1 MKTKRIIW
9 AAFLAAAVIAGV
21 SSCEDEPLN
30 SDAFYASMDNNS
42 VNSGKGVTSGE
53 PMAVTLD
60 VNQEFC
66 VLSYSIP
73 VLDAS
78 TPEKAREIDDII
90 KIDLSAYDDKGKTG
104 SSHVTYTPQAGNKY
118 TFSFD
123 GSLVY
128 VDKYRYENEA
138 AVPIEMEIQSMVTGK
153 KKKVSANFVVYHGNE
168 LSVSIKNQHTV
179 QTTAALRQIDGKPVP
194 LLFSGDSF
202 VLTVKGAPDARF
214 RFINSTTGVSE
225 LDAADAGNFI
235 HSSSAEYTLDKKG
248 EREITVGDYVTND
261 LCFGED
267 GCRRAKLTI
276 ENVTTNKKYD
286 FELPFYT
293 APEFKPAVSVVDG
306 MVKGGQ
312 PIMLKLEYPFKVD
325 TVTTG
330 TNPVISISSMKIL
343 GWNQKRFNE
352 TESDNNDIDLSRL
365 FPDGFTW
372 YYPGGNQE
380 SNEDLK
386 SILVGQTR
394 EPVTIK
400 SRGNAIVT
408 RENSGF
414 TLQVTVEDKVYTG
427 QSQTVTCQFDSKY
440 PAAQTNFRVTAL
452 AGNFENVPYYAPE
465 VNSEGRT
472 ELENITVSSASS
484 GIALRIDGETGGGSD
499 KYGYVWKPQNPEIAV
514 NGVTAESANN
524 LVKGSNITLNTS
536 NAFEKGVYYLTI
548 YSCDPQGKPYLTATG
563 EYAGFKT
570 IAVKVIPTIDLY
582 AEAITGYKWFDGT
595 KVVHPEANAY
605 AKENEDGTEKY
616 KEKDYPDNENL
627 FKSEWARWPQDIYVI
642 AKYKS
647 SDTDYHSAE
656 MPVDIKVKVKLERSA
671 SVNKRCSYYGLQTE
685 LFGNTKKTSPEKKV
699 YDNFNCG
706 TPTDMPTESIDAE
719 LQISKTNKAASV
731 SDNSAI
737 LDILQN
743 WDSDATLVWWY
754 RSWGVEDYR
763 MFSCHTNGCEF
774 MLYFSTNL
782 TYNPKE
788 LYIKSFTDRI
798 QNKGWFQFGLSGQ
811 F

>member
-9 AAFLAAAVIAGV
+9 AAFLAAAVIAGL

-66 VLSYSIP
+66 VISYSIP

-78 TPEKAREIDDII
+78 TIDDII
-90 KIDLSAYDDKGKTG
+90 KVDRSAYDDKGKTG
-104 SSHVTYTPQAGNKY
+104 SSHVTYTPQKGNKY

-128 VDKYRYENEA
+128 VDTYRYEDGE

-225 LDAADAGNFI
+225 LDAADAGNLI

-386 SILVGQTR
+386 SILVGQTQ
-394 EPVTIK
+394 EPITIK

-408 RENSGF
+408 KENNDF

-427 QSQTVTCQFDSKY
+427 LSQTVTCQFDSKY
-440 PAAQTNFRVTAL
+440 PAAQTNFHVTSL
-452 AGNFENVPYYAPE
+452 ASNFENVPYYAPE
-465 VNSEGRT
+465 INSEGRT
-472 ELENITVSSASS
+472 ELENITVSSASRNVV
-484 GIALRIDGETGGGSD
+484 LRIEGETGGGSD
-499 KYGYVWKPQNPEIAV
+499 KYGYVWKPKNPEIAI
-514 NGVTAESANN
+514 NGVKAESANN
-524 LVKGSNITLNTS
+524 LKKDVNIEVNTKE
-536 NAFEKGVYYLTI
+536 AYEKGVYYLTI

-582 AEAITGYKWFDGT
+582 AEAIIGYKWFDGT
-595 KVVHPEANAY
+595 NTIHFDMNAY
-605 AKENEDGTEKY
+605 SYASEQGDKRY
-616 KEKDYPDNENL
+616 KEKELNENII
-627 FKSEWARWPQDIYVI
+627 KSEWAGWPQDIYVV

-647 SDTDYHSAE
+647 SDTDYYSNE
-656 MPVDIKVKVKLERSA
+656 IPLDITIKVKMNRALNAMK
-671 SVNKRCSYYGLQTE
+671 CYSYYGAQKE
-685 LFGNTKKTSPEKKV
+685 LFGNSKKTVQNRINV
-699 YDNFNCG
+699 YDYFDDT
-706 TPTDMPTESIDAE
+706 TPGDVPPEETNEEIIITKTYNNASLNGSYVLRT
-719 LQISKTNKAASV
+719 LQ
-731 SDNSAI
+731 D
-737 LDILQN
+737 
-743 WDSDATLVWWY
+743 WDSNATLIWC
-754 RSWGVEDYR
+754 SGKWGGFVYR
-763 MFSCHTNGCEF
+763 MWSNHSNATEFELEFSKNV
-774 MLYFSTNL
+774 
-782 TYNPKE
+782 TYNQKE
-788 LYIKSFTDRI
+788 VYVKSFVDNI
-798 QNKGWFQFGLSGQ
+798 QNKGWFNFHLSSE